1 MGPSKFSF
9 VDEGEAL
16 RQLGVNHDTLLS
28 LVADGRLRAY
38 KGVGK
43 GHFFKM
49 ADLQALAAALHPPA
63 PATPAEIDELA
74 EHDEAESVPGQ
85 GSAPARRQH
94 DPADKV
100 HLRLVADLKW
110 YDLSDADFQAWVR
123 ELHPEGYPR
132 QRTNI
137 TNVIARLERL
147 LALMDEAAAD
157 WRNLPPGAPTPSR

>member
-16 RQLGVNHDTLLS
+16 RQLGVDHDTLLS
-28 LVADGRLRAY
+28 LVAEGRLRAY

-49 ADLQALAAALHPPA
+49 ADLQALDIVLHPPTPHA
-63 PATPAEIDELA
+63 AAADAERAEAKSVPAE
-74 EHDEAESVPGQ
+74 ST
-85 GSAPARRQH
+85 APARRQH
-94 DPADKV
+94 DPAYKV

-110 YDLSDADFQAWVR
+110 YDLNDADFQAWVR

-147 LALMDEAAAD
+147 LALMDEAAAG
-157 WRNLPPGAPTPSR
+157 WRNLPPDAPTPSR